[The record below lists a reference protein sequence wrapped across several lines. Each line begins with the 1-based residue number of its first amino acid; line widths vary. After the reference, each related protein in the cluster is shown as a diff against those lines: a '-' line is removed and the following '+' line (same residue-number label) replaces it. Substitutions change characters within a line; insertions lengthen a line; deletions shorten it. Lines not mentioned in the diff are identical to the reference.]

1 MRYFDER
8 CAHSIFMRRNPD
20 HPNIRGK
27 LNWLVIQVG
36 GYSGRPTNAQ
46 LEWISRYNAQL
57 DQLLAQFAAARRE
70 RLAKLNARLQ
80 AASLPQI
87 N

>member
-1 MRYFDER
+1 M
-8 CAHSIFMRRNPD
+8 
-20 HPNIRGK
+20 
-27 LNWLVIQVG
+27 NWLAIQVG

-57 DQLLAQFAAARRE
+57 DQLLAQFAAARHE

-80 AASLPQI
+80 AANLPQI